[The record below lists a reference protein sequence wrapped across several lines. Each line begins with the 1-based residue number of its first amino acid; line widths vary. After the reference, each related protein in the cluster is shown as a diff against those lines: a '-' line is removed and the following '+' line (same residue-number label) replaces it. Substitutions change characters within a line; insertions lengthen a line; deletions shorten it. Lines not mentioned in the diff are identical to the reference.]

1 MLSNLDDEKTSR
13 AAEFITD
20 WSRLSWRCRN
30 PDVKVLKDITSDR
43 RTDRDTDTSELAQHG
58 KAGGPSTL
66 DPVFVTCKLQPSFC
80 ISV

>member
-43 RTDRDTDTSELAQHG
+43 RTDRDTDRRILLSWRNTAKQ
-58 KAGGPSTL
+58 A
-66 DPVFVTCKLQPSFC
+66 DPRPCLRDL
-80 ISV
+80 